1 MLSLLVFRLLIMII
15 IIIIISVWLCT
26 AQVRRITL
34 AGMTRSPAVHFYKAL
49 AQENIFEALQC
60 DGQRLLIL
68 VVVFV
73 VVVVVVVVVAR
84 HYNRPTQIQ
93 TDSLVIIVAIIIT
106 VTLFSLFCRTYV
118 FKRRNHDYR
127 LRSLSRL
134 ISRQPVRARSNF
146 RSVSPPG
153 IRYTWTIPACAF
165 VHSEVTHS
173 GNFF

>member
-1 MLSLLVFRLLIMII
+1 VIITSLRLQ
-15 IIIIISVWLCT
+15 T
-26 AQVRRITL
+26 AQVKRITL
-34 AGMTRSPAVHFYKAL
+34 AGMTRSPAVHSYKAL
-49 AQENIFEALQC
+49 VQENIFEALQC
-60 DGQRLLIL
+60 DGQRLLLIL
-68 VVVFV
+68 VVI
-73 VVVVVVVVVAR
+73 VVVVVVVVAR

-93 TDSLVIIVAIIIT
+93 TDSFVIIVTIIIT

-173 GNFF
+173 GSFF